1 MERNKVGKFRFT
13 EGKGNTV
20 INYMIEE
27 REIRK
32 KIERMKIGN
41 RVGSDHHPVIK
52 SFERNGKKKEGK
64 EGTKNAEKFG
74 MEREKKV

>member
-41 RVGSDHHPVIK
+41 RVGSDHHPVK
-52 SFERNGKKKEGK
+52 L
-64 EGTKNAEKFG
+64 
-74 MEREKKV
+74 